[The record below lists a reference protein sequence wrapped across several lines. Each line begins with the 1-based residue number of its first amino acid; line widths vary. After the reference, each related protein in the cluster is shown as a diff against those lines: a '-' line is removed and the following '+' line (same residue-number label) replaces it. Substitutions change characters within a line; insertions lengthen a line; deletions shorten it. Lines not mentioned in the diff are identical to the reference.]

1 MKYKELERDAKL
13 GNQRA
18 QRILEERRTQL
29 ETLPIRD
36 ALGCSL
42 TWCPNA
48 VPAQLLQDIDRMYD
62 NISITNIDT
71 DISIEEES
79 FHSCRIEG
87 ADTTLEKL
95 FDIFRA
101 KRTEKKGDKMILN
114 TYRAV
119 KYLNISKKRDVDTLV
134 NLWKIVTDGVCDN
147 PGLSG
152 EKFRKG
158 VVVVGTHQAP
168 EVELLDYCMK
178 QFFHFYHED
187 NIESPYIK
195 VGILHFYF
203 VYMHPFCDGNGRI
216 SRLLTSDFLIRSGL
230 DNFSALTLS
239 KTINETAP
247 EYYQALEDSENE
259 FHDITPFI
267 QYMLKTVYD
276 NLYEVLEGQG
286 KYVVRHTDWNE
297 VLW

>member
-87 ADTTLEKL
+87 ADTTLEEL

-119 KYLNISKKRDVDTLV
+119 QYLNISKKRDVDTLV

>member
-1 MKYKELERDAKL
+1 MQYKELERDAKL

-18 QRILEERRTQL
+18 QRILEERGVQL
-29 ETLPIRD
+29 EVLPIRD
-36 ALGCSL
+36 AMGCSL

-48 VPAQLLQDIDRMYD
+48 VPKQLLDDIDRMYG

-71 DISIEEES
+71 DISIEKES

-87 ADTTLEKL
+87 ADTTQEEL

-147 PGLSG
+147 AGLSG
-152 EKFRKG
+152 EKFRNG

-178 QFFHFYHED
+178 QFFQFYHED

-239 KTINETAP
+239 KTINETAQ
-247 EYYQALEDSENE
+247 EYYQALEESENE

-267 QYMLKTVYD
+267 QYMLKTIYD
-276 NLYEVLEGQG
+276 NLYEVLAGQE
-286 KYVVRHTDWNE
+286 KYVVKHTDWKE
-297 VLW
+297 VLQ